1 MATTDTLS
9 GEPIAPLAK
18 LAREIKAAAGQIDRN
33 QARTLVD
40 MYYRIQ
46 RHRIDL
52 NAQTRALMAAERP
65 IGVVDHFAR
74 QMAALE
80 RQMVSVLDTFSTST
94 EVGAW
99 SRSITGV
106 GPVIAAG
113 LMAYIDIERAPTA
126 GSIWRYAG
134 LDPTLKWHGRTAG
147 RELVDAAFKAENSD
161 AAAMYWL
168 AKATDR
174 RVTQLWNGLE
184 VDVPTPQVACQAV
197 AQAAGV
203 AYSLAESLFA
213 QRPIHVD
220 NAIEFACGELNLDPR
235 RVYEALYDGEEVD
248 RAKARSMLAKR
259 PWNGNLKVLCWKLGD
274 SFVKQSSRD
283 SAFYGKLY
291 RRRKEQEVQRNEAL
305 EFAAQAA
312 ETLQTKRIQDPLTR
326 AAYEAG
332 MLPPGRIDL
341 RARRWAVKI
350 FLAHWHD
357 VAYRDH
363 FKTEPPKPWV
373 FEWGGQEHVHMI
385 EVPREGDGDAGR
397 ADSSGDEGPLAD
409 DPGF

>member
-1 MATTDTLS
+1 MTQHVDEL
-9 GEPIAPLAK
+9 APLAK
-18 LAREIKAAAGQIDRN
+18 LAREVKAAAGSIDRN
-33 QARTLVD
+33 QARALVD
-40 MYYRIQ
+40 LYYRIQ

-52 NAQTRALMAAERP
+52 NAQVRALSAADRP
-65 IGVVDHFAR
+65 IEVVDHFAR
-74 QMAALE
+74 QMGALE
-80 RQMVSVLDTFSTST
+80 RQMVSALDTFSTSN

-147 RELVDAAFKAENSD
+147 RELVDAAFNAEDSD

-168 AKATDR
+168 AKATER
-174 RVTQLWNGLE
+174 RTTGLWHALE
-184 VDVPTPQVACQAV
+184 VDIPTPQEACADMAAV
-197 AQAAGV
+197 AGV
-203 AYSLAESLFA
+203 SYSVIEALFA

-220 NAIEFACGELNLDPR
+220 NAVEFACAELGVDPR
-235 RVYEALYDGEEVD
+235 RVYEKIYDGHRVD
-248 RAKARSMLAKR
+248 RTKAKSMLAKR

-274 SFVKQSSRD
+274 SFVKQSNRAN
-283 SAFYGKLY
+283 AFYGLLY
-291 RRRKEQEVQRNEAL
+291 RKRKELEVERNEAGK
-305 EFAAQAA
+305 FKDQAA
-312 ETLQTKRIQDPLTR
+312 ETLATKRIQDPLTR

-332 MLPPGRIDL
+332 MLPPGRLDL
-341 RARRWAVKI
+341 RARRYAVKI

-363 FKTEPPKPWV
+363 HKAEPPKPWV
-373 FEWGGQEHVHMI
+373 FEWGEGQHVHMI
-385 EVPREGDGDAGR
+385 HVPKDGDGDAGM
-397 ADSSGDEGPLAD
+397 ADSSGDEGPLPE
-409 DPGF
+409 DPAI